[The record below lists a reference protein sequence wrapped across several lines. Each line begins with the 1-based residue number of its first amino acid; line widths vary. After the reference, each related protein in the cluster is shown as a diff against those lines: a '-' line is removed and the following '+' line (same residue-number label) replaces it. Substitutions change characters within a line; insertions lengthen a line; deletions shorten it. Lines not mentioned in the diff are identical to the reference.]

1 MVTLPN
7 TLTEID
13 YSAFNGTT
21 ALTTITIPKT
31 VTKAGSD
38 VFENSGLKTAIIE
51 NGATSVPNNLFS
63 KATNLTQITIP
74 NTVKK

>member
-1 MVTLPN
+1 MSFYGCKSLSSVTLPN
-7 TLTEID
+7 TLTEIG

-38 VFENSGLKTAIIE
+38 VFEDSGLKTVTIE
-51 NGATSVPNNLFS
+51 NKMLPFC
-63 KATNLTQITIP
+63 
-74 NTVKK
+74 